1 MHIVRIHR
9 SSPDDDFTII
19 PNAALRGT
27 RLSYTS
33 RGVLVELLSHMD
45 GWETN
50 ADALWRLA
58 HKHRGIRRGEGR
70 EAIRAAFAELEQH
83 GYLVRPRVRNQRGE
97 IETRLEIYD
106 TPGSGRRSKDE
117 QLALDYNDRR
127 TASRASVNQTSVDRA
142 SVSRTSTRSTNE
154 EELSKEELS
163 QEHSASLANTRAGDS
178 RESPQDD
185 ETRLN
190 QLYAAVN
197 RTTPVDLRNALLAF
211 ERRRP
216 RIYRQCRRSAIDQ
229 VEGKSLGD
237 LKGDQAGHV
246 IDMLSYKYALLHY
259 SPDWPAWL
267 ARPLGMQVGKG

>member
-1 MHIVRIHR
+1 MRIHR

-19 PNAALRGT
+19 PNAALRDT
-27 RLSYTS
+27 RLSYTA
-33 RGVLVELLSHMD
+33 RGILAELLSHMD

-58 HKHRGIRRGEGR
+58 TKHRGIRRGEGR
-70 EAIRAAFAELEQH
+70 EAIRAAFVELEQC

-97 IETRLEIYD
+97 IETRLEVYD
-106 TPGSGRRSKDE
+106 TPGTGRHGKDE
-117 QLALDYNDRR
+117 QLALDYSDRR
-127 TASRASVNQTSVDRA
+127 TANRASANQTSVDRA
-142 SVSRTSTRSTNE
+142 SVSRTSSRSTNE
-154 EELSKEELS
+154 EELSKEVLS
-163 QEHSASLANTRAGDS
+163 QEHSASLVNTRAGDS

-190 QLYAAVN
+190 RLYAAVDGVSL
-197 RTTPVDLRNALLAF
+197 VDLRNALLAF

-216 RIYRQCRRSAIDQ
+216 RIYRQCRRSAIEQ
-229 VEGKSLGD
+229 VESKSMGD
-237 LKGDQAGHV
+237 LKGDRAGHV

-267 ARPLGMQVGKG
+267 TRPLGSP